1 MMEDSTLPTESH
13 PTSHSEEDKTPQ
25 QQPASKRPREDPE
38 DASEPV
44 DDSSPQG
51 KTSNSANP
59 SAKMRRILSNR
70 EHARASYL
78 RKKKLIEDLKKSVT
92 TLEDEN
98 KRLREENI
106 ALKANRQYN
115 SIGYGGLS
123 GGLSGGLPGG
133 LPQLAGAGHYSRMS
147 AQSQSISQR
156 RLALLE
162 SLTNGHS
169 QSPSML
175 PQQALLGSLGS
186 NRAWASE
193 MAAGAGGSWPLN
205 DRLTEE
211 MMAGGGIGG
220 GGGGG
225 MSLPQ
230 QQQLQHR
237 AALLE
242 QYQNG
247 GSLSQQQQQQLAMNH
262 GAYGASLMNLER
274 DETQVAQSRLPEN
287 FRRVSNN

>member
-1 MMEDSTLPTESH
+1 MEDSTLSTESH
-13 PTSHSEEDKTPQ
+13 PIVSHSEDKTPQ

-38 DASEPV
+38 DVSEPA
-44 DDSSPQG
+44 DDSAPQG
-51 KTSNSANP
+51 KTASAANP

-115 SIGYGGLS
+115 SIGYGGLP
-123 GGLSGGLPGG
+123 GGLPGS
-133 LPQLAGAGHYSRMS
+133 LNPQLAGAGHYSRMS
-147 AQSQSISQR
+147 AQTQSLSQR

-162 SLTNGHS
+162 SLTNAHSHS
-169 QSPSML
+169 QSSSML

-186 NRAWASE
+186 NRTWASE

-205 DRLTEE
+205 DRLAEE
-211 MMAGGGIGG
+211 MMSGGGIGG
-220 GGGGG
+220 GGGG
-225 MSLPQ
+225 MSIPQ

-247 GSLSQQQQQQLAMNH
+247 GALSQQQQLAMNH
-262 GAYGASLMNLER
+262 GAYGASLMTLER
-274 DETQVAQSRLPEN
+274 DETQAAQSRLPEN
-287 FRRVSNN
+287 IRRVSNN

>member
-1 MMEDSTLPTESH
+1 
-13 PTSHSEEDKTPQ
+13 
-25 QQPASKRPREDPE
+25 
-38 DASEPV
+38 
-44 DDSSPQG
+44 
-51 KTSNSANP
+51 
-59 SAKMRRILSNR
+59 
-70 EHARASYL
+70 
-78 RKKKLIEDLKKSVT
+78 
-92 TLEDEN
+92 
-98 KRLREENI
+98 
-106 ALKANRQYN
+106 
-115 SIGYGGLS
+115 
-123 GGLSGGLPGG
+123 
-133 LPQLAGAGHYSRMS
+133 MS

-193 MAAGAGGSWPLN
+193 MAAGAGGY

-211 MMAGGGIGG
+211 MMAGGGIG

-274 DETQVAQSRLPEN
+274 DETQAAQMRLPEN
-287 FRRVSNN
+287 CRRVSNN

>member
-1 MMEDSTLPTESH
+1 MEDSTLSTESH
-13 PTSHSEEDKTPQ
+13 PIVSHSEDKTPQ

-38 DASEPV
+38 DVSEPA
-44 DDSSPQG
+44 DDSAPQG
-51 KTSNSANP
+51 KTASAANP

-115 SIGYGGLS
+115 SIGYGGLP
-123 GGLSGGLPGG
+123 GGLPGS
-133 LPQLAGAGHYSRMS
+133 LNPQLAGAGHYSRMS
-147 AQSQSISQR
+147 AQTQSLSQR

-162 SLTNGHS
+162 SLTNAHSHS
-169 QSPSML
+169 QSSSML

-186 NRAWASE
+186 NRTWASE

-205 DRLTEE
+205 DRLAEE

-220 GGGGG
+220 GGGG
-225 MSLPQ
+225 MSIPQ

-247 GSLSQQQQQQLAMNH
+247 GALSQQQQLAMNH
-262 GAYGASLMNLER
+262 GAYGASLMTLER
-274 DETQVAQSRLPEN
+274 DETQAAQSRLPEN
-287 FRRVSNN
+287 IRRVSNN

>member
-1 MMEDSTLPTESH
+1 MMEDSTLSAESH
-13 PTSHSEEDKTPQ
+13 PTSHSEDKTPQ

-38 DASEPV
+38 DASEPA
-44 DDSSPQG
+44 DDAASQG
-51 KTSNSANP
+51 KTSSPTNP

-123 GGLSGGLPGG
+123 GGLPDGLN
-133 LPQLAGAGHYSRMS
+133 PQLAGAGHYSRMS
-147 AQSQSISQR
+147 AQTQSLSQR

-162 SLTNGHS
+162 SLTNARSHS
-169 QSPSML
+169 QSSSML

-186 NRAWASE
+186 NRGWASE
-193 MAAGAGGSWPLN
+193 MAGGAGGSWPLN

-211 MMAGGGIGG
+211 MMVGGGIG

-247 GSLSQQQQQQLAMNH
+247 GSLSQQQQLAMNH
-262 GAYGASLMNLER
+262 GAYGASLMTLER
-274 DETQVAQSRLPEN
+274 DETQAAQSRLPEN
-287 FRRVSNN
+287 IRRVSNN

>member
-1 MMEDSTLPTESH
+1 MEDSKQAPE
-13 PTSHSEEDKTPQ
+13 PKEIVSECDAKTPEQ
-25 QQPASKRPREDPE
+25 QVTKRLREDPE
-38 DASEPV
+38 NAESTEESAS
-44 DDSSPQG
+44 
-51 KTSNSANP
+51 KNATSGANP

-106 ALKANRQYN
+106 ALKANRQFN
-115 SIGYGGLS
+115 SIGGYGGLPS
-123 GGLSGGLPGG
+123 GMNTHGLSG
-133 LPQLAGAGHYSRMS
+133 AGQFSRMS
-147 AQSQSISQR
+147 AQTQSLSQR

-162 SLTNGHS
+162 SLTNTHS
-169 QSPSML
+169 QGSSML

-186 NRAWASE
+186 NRSWASE
-193 MAAGAGGSWPLN
+193 MAAGAAGSWPMN
-205 DRLTEE
+205 DRLAAEE
-211 MMAGGGIGG
+211 ILSGGGA
-220 GGGGG
+220 G
-225 MSLPQ
+225 MSIPQ

-247 GSLSQQQQQQLAMNH
+247 GSLSQQQQLAMNH
-262 GAYGASLMNLER
+262 SGYGAGLMTLER
-274 DETQVAQSRLPEN
+274 DETTPQSRLPEN
-287 FRRVSNN
+287 IRRVSNN